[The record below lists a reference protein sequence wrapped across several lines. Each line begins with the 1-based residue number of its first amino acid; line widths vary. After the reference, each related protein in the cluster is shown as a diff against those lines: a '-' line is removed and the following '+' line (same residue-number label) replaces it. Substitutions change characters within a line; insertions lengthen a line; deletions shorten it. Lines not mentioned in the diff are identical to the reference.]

1 VSAPAKRPIGGML
14 HHGSAGDRRS
24 CSHLRGH
31 FPTHRTKIATNRVW
45 KLPQVWKHR
54 TLPHLLGKP
63 TERVS
68 HSSHTPFLLSVNQTG
83 SVLVS
88 SGGQKILSLDREWLE
103 EPSKSGVVDHYRC
116 QTCAYSWNGPKED
129 PTVQNS
135 TSFNRQLPASSVHQM
150 LSKTSPLQPARLP
163 PPQQCCR
170 SCGSEDLEGGEAV
183 GTIQWFNCRA
193 CGHMWTQQIKKT

>member
-1 VSAPAKRPIGGML
+1 MRERTVCKRPIGGML

-31 FPTHRTKIATNRVW
+31 FPTHRTKIAKNRVW

-68 HSSHTPFLLSVNQTG
+68 HSSHTPFLLSVNQRG

-88 SGGQKILSLDREWLE
+88 SGGQKILSLDNI
-103 EPSKSGVVDHYRC
+103 PV
-116 QTCAYSWNGPKED
+116 
-129 PTVQNS
+129 
-135 TSFNRQLPASSVHQM
+135 
-150 LSKTSPLQPARLP
+150 SPLGNSASLLVRM
-163 PPQQCCR
+163 
-170 SCGSEDLEGGEAV
+170 A
-183 GTIQWFNCRA
+183 
-193 CGHMWTQQIKKT
+193 